1 MQSGIQRAF
10 SKINQAKSG
19 SSFTVAVPKFIRT
32 VGGFVEF
39 LVIIKYHEGKNQ
51 EWEIHRRFS
60 DFQELS
66 HLLNEHFKKTQ
77 PGFVPPQVPPKI
89 SASSL
94 ASDEALEGRRAALE
108 AYLTELLN
116 I

>member
-39 LVIIKYHEGKNQ
+39 LVIIKYHEGKN
-51 EWEIHRRFS
+51 
-60 DFQELS
+60 
-66 HLLNEHFKKTQ
+66 
-77 PGFVPPQVPPKI
+77 
-89 SASSL
+89 
-94 ASDEALEGRRAALE
+94 
-108 AYLTELLN
+108 
-116 I
+116 